1 MSDDVTEHYQPHVA
15 ICIATYLR
23 PKGLRSLIESL
34 NDQNLEGVDARVTL
48 VIVDNAPETTARET
62 LGNIQ
67 NLTRW
72 HVIYVIENVRG
83 IVSARNRALSEV
95 PLDADYIAF
104 LDDDETVSELWLKQM
119 LETFSLP
126 DTVAVQGPVEPKY
139 RQDPPNWIEALNL
152 FRMGPYTQGARLPS
166 AATNNSMVKASV
178 VRHLGLRF
186 DPRFN
191 ITGGEDEEF
200 FTRLRQAGGTIR
212 ASSDALVWDDVPENR
227 ISMRWLA
234 RRWFRKGNTLG
245 RIALM
250 HRRGVT
256 MRAIK
261 GFGAIGW
268 GFLNFVCLGFGSSAR
283 WHRGVLEIFRG
294 TGMLA
299 ALLRFEFAEYSAS
312 AVQVDRVGGR

>member
-1 MSDDVTEHYQPHVA
+1 MNADLRKHSHPHIA

-23 PKGLRSLIESL
+23 PQGLRSLIESL
-34 NDQNLEGVDARVTL
+34 NAQKLEKKTVRVTM
-48 VIVDNAPETTARET
+48 VIVDNAPEATAKDT
-62 LGNIQ
+62 LGDIQ
-67 NLTRW
+67 NLTKW
-72 HVIYVIENVRG
+72 PVCYVVEHARG
-83 IVSARNRALSEV
+83 IVSARNRALAEA
-95 PLDADYIAF
+95 PQDADYIAF
-104 LDDDETVSELWLKQM
+104 LDDDESVSAHWLEQM
-119 LETFSLP
+119 LETVVLP

-139 RQDPPNWIEALNL
+139 RKDPPGWVDALNL
-152 FRMGPYTQGARLPS
+152 FRMGPYEQGTRLNS
-166 AATNNSMVKASV
+166 AATNNSLVDASV
-178 VRHLGLRF
+178 VRKLGIWF

-200 FTRLRQAGGTIR
+200 FTRVREAGGTIR

-227 ISMRWLA
+227 TSMRWLA

-245 RIALM
+245 RIALI
-250 HRRGVT
+250 HRRGVV

-268 GFLNFVCLGFGSSAR
+268 GCLICVCLGFGSSAR

-294 TGMLA
+294 LGMLA
-299 ALLRFEFAEYSAS
+299 ALLRFDFAEYSAS